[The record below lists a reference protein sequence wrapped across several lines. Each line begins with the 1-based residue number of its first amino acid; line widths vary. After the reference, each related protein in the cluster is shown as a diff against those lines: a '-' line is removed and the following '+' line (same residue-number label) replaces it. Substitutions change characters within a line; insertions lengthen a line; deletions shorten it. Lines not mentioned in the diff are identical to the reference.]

1 MKNLDK
7 HEWEFSYGERYA
19 VEWLEGRGYEVV
31 VKRRSVTADEI
42 VASKRNVSYKFRLP
56 LGDNKI
62 DYRSVMEQF
71 EKDFELFVAIAESME
86 QL

>member
-1 MKNLDK
+1 MQNLDK

-19 VEWLEGRGYEVV
+19 VEWLEDRGYEVI

-42 VASKRNVSYKFRLP
+42 VAEKRNVSYQFRLP

-62 DYRSVMEQF
+62 DYKSVMEQF
-71 EKDFELFVAIAESME
+71 EKDFELFAVIAERMD
-86 QL
+86 QI